1 MNKDSLMNFN
11 RLADTQAM
19 LRQGLGLVSHSNNNT

>member
-11 RLADTQAM
+11 RLADIQGM
-19 LRQGLGLVSHSNNNT
+19 LRQGLGLVSHGNNNA